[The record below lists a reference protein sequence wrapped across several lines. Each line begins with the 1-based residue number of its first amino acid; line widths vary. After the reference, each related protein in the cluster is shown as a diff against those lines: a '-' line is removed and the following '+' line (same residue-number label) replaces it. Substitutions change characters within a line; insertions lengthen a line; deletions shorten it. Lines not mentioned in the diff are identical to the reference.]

1 MCDKGC
7 SSNLDNQATSAYRYE
22 MESIIEC
29 RDMASSANND
39 LAGDDLSQ
47 HPWRLLRRLL
57 RRALKWMLFATVMVF
72 VVALSPIV
80 IDGSL
85 RVIAALRHLKPN
97 PPADFSAFLPYSAIA
112 LQVVLLWGAI
122 RGARA
127 ASPEKLG
134 AGLANRPLR
143 A

>member
-7 SSNLDNQATSAYRYE
+7 SSNLDNPAMSAYRYE
-22 MESIIEC
+22 IESIIEC

-47 HPWRLLRRLL
+47 HPRRLL